1 MFDKLLVANRG
12 EIACRI
18 MRTAQRLGISCTAI
32 YSDSDQTALHVK
44 QADEAFRVGP
54 NAATDSYLSTEHII
68 DAVRRSNAN
77 AVHPGYGF
85 LSEDPLFAAAC
96 IEAGAIFI
104 GPTPAQIEMMANKA
118 TARKE
123 MESIGV
129 PVVPGYHGPQQDNT
143 ALIKQIHKIGFPVIV
158 KPSAGGGGK
167 GMRVAATGDDLD
179 HLLDTCRREAL
190 SAFNDA
196 GLIIERFLENP
207 RHIEVQVFGD
217 TYGNTVHFYER
228 DCSLQRRHQKVI
240 EEAPAR
246 ELSSRVREGLIACA
260 LTVTKAI
267 GYHGAGTVEFL
278 VKDELFYFI
287 EMNTRLQV
295 EHPVTE
301 LITETDLVEWQL
313 RVAAGQPLPMTQ
325 EEIHCRGHAV
335 QARLYAEDPT
345 RDFLP
350 TGGEVVFAQ
359 FPQPCAGI
367 RVDNGVKV
375 GDVIGID
382 YDPMIAKIIAYDIDA
397 TAAWSKLHNALTQTW
412 LAGPKTNLS
421 FLSNLSNAGLS
432 GIDLFDTGFISR
444 HHNKLTAGP
453 DPNNPAIQ
461 RIACWLLYTLGL
473 RAAAAQTLDTAWQS
487 NDGWRTNLPAEIH
500 FRFLLDDQLIDLSA
514 CPIDANQLSFAGE
527 QTTHSVE
534 GEWLTANRLK
544 VTDSDDPSL
553 EITAVERTTG
563 YYLGMSGHFFRLVVT
578 DGLTTQ
584 VDKAITSGNVNAP
597 MAGRVIDVRATP
609 GMQVQAGTI
618 LVVIEAM
625 KMEHHLASP
634 ITGHIASIETSI
646 GQLVS
651 EAHTLVKVT
660 PLEPLD

>member
-1 MFDKLLVANRG
+1 MYKR
-12 EIACRI
+12 
-18 MRTAQRLGISCTAI
+18 Q
-32 YSDSDQTALHVK
+32 
-44 QADEAFRVGP
+44 
-54 NAATDSYLSTEHII
+54 
-68 DAVRRSNAN
+68 
-77 AVHPGYGF
+77 
-85 LSEDPLFAAAC
+85 
-96 IEAGAIFI
+96 
-104 GPTPAQIEMMANKA
+104 
-118 TARKE
+118 
-123 MESIGV
+123 
-129 PVVPGYHGPQQDNT
+129 
-143 ALIKQIHKIGFPVIV
+143 
-158 KPSAGGGGK
+158 
-167 GMRVAATGDDLD
+167 
-179 HLLDTCRREAL
+179 
-190 SAFNDA
+190 
-196 GLIIERFLENP
+196 
-207 RHIEVQVFGD
+207 
-217 TYGNTVHFYER
+217 
-228 DCSLQRRHQKVI
+228 
-240 EEAPAR
+240 
-246 ELSSRVREGLIACA
+246 
-260 LTVTKAI
+260 
-267 GYHGAGTVEFL
+267 
-278 VKDELFYFI
+278 
-287 EMNTRLQV
+287 
-295 EHPVTE
+295 
-301 LITETDLVEWQL
+301 ETDLVEWQL

-359 FPQPCAGI
+359 FPQPRAGS
-367 RVDNGVKV
+367 RVDNGVKA

-382 YDPMIAKIIAYDIDA
+382 YDPMIAKIIAYDSDA
-397 TAAWSKLHNALTQTW
+397 TAAWSKLHKALTQTW

-500 FRFLLDDQLIDLSA
+500 FRFLLDEQLIDLSA
-514 CPIDANQLSFAGE
+514 CPIDANQLSFVGE
-527 QTTHSVE
+527 QTTHSVA

>member
-1 MFDKLLVANRG
+1 MFDKLLIANRG

-18 MRTAQRLGISCTAI
+18 MRTAQHLGISCTAI
-32 YSDSDQTALHVK
+32 YSDSDQTSLHVA
-44 QADEAFRVGP
+44 QADEALRVGP
-54 NAATDSYLSTEHII
+54 NAATDSYLNVGHII
-68 DAVRRSNAN
+68 DAVQRSGAS

-118 TARKE
+118 TAKKE
-123 MESIGV
+123 MESVGV
-129 PVVPGYHGPQQDNT
+129 PVVPGYHGPQQDNA
-143 ALIKQIHKIGFPVIV
+143 ALIAQIFKLGFPVIV
-158 KPSAGGGGK
+158 KPRAGGGGK
-167 GMRVAATGDDLD
+167 GMRVATTGDDLD
-179 HLLDTCRREAL
+179 NLLDTCRREAL

-196 GLIIERFLENP
+196 GLIVERFLENP

-246 ELSSRVREGLIACA
+246 ELSSHLREGLIACA
-260 LTVTKAI
+260 LTVTKTI

-301 LITETDLVEWQL
+301 LITQTDLVEWQL
-313 RVAAGQPLPMTQ
+313 RVAAGQPLPLTQ

-350 TGGEVVFAQ
+350 TGGEVFFAQ
-359 FPQPCAGI
+359 FPEPCAGI
-367 RVDNGVKV
+367 RIDNGVKV

-382 YDPMIAKIIAYDIDA
+382 YDPMMAKIIAYDTDA
-397 TAAWSKLHNALTQTW
+397 TAAWSKLHTALTQTW
-412 LAGPKTNLS
+412 LAGPKTNLT
-421 FLSNLSNAGLS
+421 FLSNLSDTALS
-432 GIDLFDTGFISR
+432 GTDVFDTGFISR
-444 HHNKLTAGP
+444 HHSKLTTGP
-453 DPNNPAIQ
+453 DPNNPGIQ

-473 RAAAAQTLDTAWQS
+473 RAAATRISDTAWQS
-487 NDGWRTNLPAEIH
+487 NDGWRTNLPATIH
-500 FRFLLDDQLIDLSA
+500 FRFLLDDQPIDLNA
-514 CPIDANQLSFAGE
+514 CPIDANRLTFVGE
-527 QTTHSVE
+527 QMSHSVE
-534 GEWLTANRLK
+534 GQWLTANRLK
-544 VTDSDDPSL
+544 VNDSDNLSL
-553 EITAVERTTG
+553 EITTIEHATG
-563 YYLGMSGHFFRLVVT
+563 HYVGMSGHFFRLVVT
-578 DGLTTQ
+578 DGLTTP
-584 VDKAITSGNVNAP
+584 VDKAIRSGDVNAP
-597 MAGRVIDVRATP
+597 MAGRVIDVRVTQ
-609 GMQVQAGTI
+609 GMEVEAGTI

-625 KMEHHLASP
+625 KMEHHLYSP
-634 ITGHIASIETSI
+634 VTGHITSIETSI

-651 EAHTLVKVT
+651 EGHTLVKVT
-660 PLEPLD
+660 PLESLD

>member
-32 YSDSDQTALHVK
+32 YSDSDQNALHVA
-44 QADEAFRVGP
+44 QADEAFRVGS

-68 DAVRRSNAN
+68 DAVRRSGAS

-118 TARKE
+118 TAKKE
-123 MESIGV
+123 MESVGV

-143 ALIKQIHKIGFPVIV
+143 TLIAQILKIGFPVIV
-158 KPSAGGGGK
+158 KPRAGGGGK
-167 GMRVAATGDDLD
+167 GMRVATTGDDLGN
-179 HLLDTCRREAL
+179 LLDTCRREAL

-196 GLIIERFLENP
+196 GLIVERFLENP

-246 ELSSRVREGLIACA
+246 ELSSHLREGLIACA
-260 LTVTKAI
+260 LTVTKTI

-278 VKDELFYFI
+278 LKDELFYFI

-301 LITETDLVEWQL
+301 LITQTDLVEWQL

-350 TGGEVVFAQ
+350 TGGEVFFAQ
-359 FPQPCAGI
+359 FPEPCAGI

-382 YDPMIAKIIAYDIDA
+382 YDPMIAKIIAYDTDA
-397 TAAWSKLHNALTQTW
+397 TAAWSKLHTALMQTW

-421 FLSNLSNAGLS
+421 FLSNLSDSALS
-432 GIDLFDTGFISR
+432 GTDVFDTGFISR
-444 HHNKLTAGP
+444 HHSKLTAGP
-453 DPNNPAIQ
+453 DPDNPAIQ

-473 RAAAAQTLDTAWQS
+473 RAAATQTVDTAWQS
-487 NDGWRTNLPAEIH
+487 NDGWRANLPAKIH
-500 FRFLLDDQLIDLSA
+500 FRFGLDDQPIDLSA
-514 CPIDANQLSFAGE
+514 CPIDANRLSFVGE

-534 GEWLTANRLK
+534 GQWLTANRLK
-544 VTDSDDPSL
+544 VNDSDDLSL
-553 EITAVERTTG
+553 DIIAIEHATG
-563 YYLGMSGHFFRLVVT
+563 HYLGMGGHFFRLVVT

-584 VDKAITSGNVNAP
+584 VDKAIRSGDVNAP
-597 MAGRVIDVRATP
+597 MAGRVIDVRVTQ
-609 GMQVQAGTI
+609 GMEVEAGTI

-634 ITGHIASIETSI
+634 VTGHITSIATSI

-651 EAHTLVKVT
+651 EGHTLVKVT
-660 PLEPLD
+660 PLESLD

>member
-1 MFDKLLVANRG
+1 MFDKLLIANRG

-18 MRTAQRLGISCTAI
+18 MRTAQGLGISCTAI
-32 YSDSDQTALHVK
+32 YSDSDQTSLHVA

-54 NAATDSYLSTEHII
+54 NAATDSYLSTGHII
-68 DAVRRSNAN
+68 DAVQRSGAS

-85 LSEDPLFAAAC
+85 LSEDPLFATAC

-104 GPTPAQIEMMANKA
+104 GPTPAQIEIMANKA
-118 TARKE
+118 TAKKK
-123 MESIGV
+123 MESVGV
-129 PVVPGYHGPQQDNT
+129 PIVPGYHGPQQDNVT
-143 ALIKQIHKIGFPVIV
+143 LIAQILKIGFPVIV
-158 KPSAGGGGK
+158 KPRAGGGGK
-167 GMRVAATGDDLD
+167 GMRVATTGDDLD

-196 GLIIERFLENP
+196 GLIVERFLENP

-217 TYGNTVHFYER
+217 TFGNIVHFYER

-246 ELSSRVREGLIACA
+246 ALSSRVREGLIACA
-260 LTVTKAI
+260 LTVTKTI

-301 LITETDLVEWQL
+301 LITQTDLVEWQL

-359 FPQPCAGI
+359 FPEPCAGI

-382 YDPMIAKIIAYDIDA
+382 YDPMMAKIIAYDTDA
-397 TAAWSKLHNALTQTW
+397 TAAWSKLHTALTQTW

-421 FLSNLSNAGLS
+421 FLSNLSDTALS
-432 GIDLFDTGFISR
+432 RSDVFDTGFISR
-444 HHNKLTAGP
+444 HHSKLTTGP
-453 DPNNPAIQ
+453 DPNNPGIQ
-461 RIACWLLYTLGL
+461 RIACWLLYTLEL
-473 RAAAAQTLDTAWQS
+473 RAAAARTSDTAWQS
-487 NDGWRTNLPAEIH
+487 NDGWRTNLPAKIH
-500 FRFLLDDQLIDLSA
+500 FRFLLDDQPIDLSA
-514 CPIDANQLSFAGE
+514 CPIDANRLTFVGE

-534 GEWLTANRLK
+534 GQWLTANRLK
-544 VTDSDDPSL
+544 VNDSDDLSL
-553 EITAVERTTG
+553 EITAIEHATG
-563 YYLGMSGHFFRLVVT
+563 HYVGMSGHFFRLVVN

-584 VDKAITSGNVNAP
+584 VDKAIRSGDVNAP
-597 MAGRVIDVRATP
+597 MAGRVIDVRVTQ
-609 GMQVQAGTI
+609 GMEVEAGTI

-625 KMEHHLASP
+625 KMEHHLTSP
-634 ITGHIASIETSI
+634 VTGHITSIETSI

-651 EAHTLVKVT
+651 EGHTLVKVT
-660 PLEPLD
+660 PRESLD